1 MAAKLEQYR
10 VFKEVADTGNISG
23 TAKRLYLSQSAVSQ
37 SVKLLEQ
44 ELGVRLFSRTA
55 RGVTLTSEGR
65 LLYDYASRALA
76 LLEAGEERLLET
88 QALRSGELTIGAND
102 TITKYYL
109 LPFLQAYHKR
119 YPNVRVRISNGT
131 SQRVLELLQNGQ
143 VDLAFATIPEDTRA
157 YTVHSCF
164 DTHAVFVA
172 APDYDLDF
180 SRVFTLEEIS
190 RFPLILLERT
200 ASSRRYLEEFFLRH
214 GLKLEPEIE
223 LASHNLLISLAR
235 IGLGVACVTE
245 EQSASGFQRGII
257 RKLKVEEPVPPRAVG
272 MFGMREAEPSAAARR
287 FMEFVR
293 AGSADVV

>member
-131 SQRVLELLQNGQ
+131 SQRVLELLQNG
-143 VDLAFATIPEDTRA
+143 R
-157 YTVHSCF
+157 SCGF
-164 DTHAVFVA
+164 CDFVFC
-172 APDYDLDF
+172 
-180 SRVFTLEEIS
+180 
-190 RFPLILLERT
+190 
-200 ASSRRYLEEFFLRH
+200 RRFLRH
-214 GLKLEPEIE
+214 RFKRCLIVDIQSDIQLRKPCGFHTQLVLLRERLSKLLLCGLHL
-223 LASHNLLISLAR
+223 
-235 IGLGVACVTE
+235 
-245 EQSASGFQRGII
+245 
-257 RKLKVEEPVPPRAVG
+257 
-272 MFGMREAEPSAAARR
+272 
-287 FMEFVR
+287 
-293 AGSADVV
+293 